1 MASGGRDRT
10 LRFVR
15 VAGIVQFMQS
25 RLMKKADPTRQ
36 EEAAP
41 PPGRIRRRLSKIRN
55 SFRIKKYSKRDEE
68 DEASERRESAPAATP
83 DDAREGGGATA
94 AETSTR
100 EAEAEVERVSS
111 HEEHIR
117 TTDRA
122 DASDALEVPPEPEIT
137 IDIHKEPP
145 APKEVTPDIEE
156 PEEDTPEDVH
166 VEEETQEKEYTETLE
181 TVQKEPEIQKIV
193 ELEEKRV
200 ASKVEEVEPD
210 VEEIV
215 PDVEEILP
223 EVEETVPEVEETEPE
238 VKEVEPE
245 EDEGEA
251 AVAATKIQAGFRG
264 HQSRKKV
271 KKLKEE
277 KDAAVKIQA
286 GYRGWK
292 TRKQVSVKRRDVP
305 GAETERDDHVTEEP
319 PEAVTEEETSLSMPS
334 RRDVTDLHVVMET
347 ESRIEPPATFAV
359 DTSPVEEA
367 APSPVAESSPSEL
380 FAKQP
385 DTPPSSPEVTPPE
398 ITETPS
404 PTEAESP
411 ETSSPEKT
419 SPAPFSKPT
428 PPTPPPTPAEFDM
441 LGGGSEATEPV
452 FSKEP
457 IFEGEVEPAM
467 MKAVTEKL
475 DVLEKETVEASEKVL
490 YQPGTEVSFVAPPP
504 LLPEPVE
511 TVAKDEVEFSESVE
525 EPSVMV
531 VETET
536 VAKQESEV
544 YPCLIAESFD
554 KPTPEVVVTSER
566 TVSMETGP
574 DGKTQTVV
582 KVEHTVV
589 KEITTVVTPKSSEV
603 VTTEERTATSVSS
616 DERSSEEQV
625 TVVEASDDDTFEE
638 SGLEPAR
645 NSGPKDKG
653 AELDRNSASFTDKWE
668 PEPGD
673 LPPPAPFGERDISVR
688 KDAKIADHYHLREV
702 LATGRFGVVKRCVE
716 KRLGLV
722 LAAKTIKIHSPQDR
736 VDVRM
741 EIDVMKSLNH
751 RNLLRIYDAFETRK
765 EMTLVIE
772 YIAGH
777 ELLERVLDDN
787 YHLTEKD
794 GVMFMRQVCEG
805 VRYMHANGIIHLD
818 LKPENIMCVD
828 TKTNHVKI
836 IDFGLARRHNP
847 KKLLQVAFGTA
858 EFCAPETLN
867 YENICFA
874 TDMWSVGVI
883 TFILL
888 SGLSPFLGEDD
899 TETMN
904 NVVEFCWD
912 YEFEDEEWNDISTE
926 AKDFISKLLVYNLG
940 LTGLSP
946 FLGED
951 DFATMGNIVDFCW
964 DYDYSADKEW
974 ETVSDDAKE
983 FITKCLVYNLGG
995 RMSAEDCLRHRWLAR
1010 GQKKEEIINNKEAL
1024 RKYLIRKK
1032 WKKAGLAVR
1041 GAIRLARLASFPAT
1055 APAPRPP
1062 STIERPLKKDGGT
1075 TSMEKAEEI

>member
-68 DEASERRESAPAATP
+68 DEASGRRESAPAATP
-83 DDAREGGGATA
+83 DDAREGGGAAAA

-100 EAEAEVERVSS
+100 EAEAVVERVSS
-111 HEEHIR
+111 LEEHIR
-117 TTDRA
+117 TTETA

-145 APKEVTPDIEE
+145 APEELTPDIEE
-156 PEEDTPEDVH
+156 VAEDTPGDVH
-166 VEEETQEKEYTETLE
+166 VEEDAQEEKEDIETLE
-181 TVQKEPEIQKIV
+181 TVPKEPKIQKTV
-193 ELEEKRV
+193 EPEEVKFEP
-200 ASKVEEVEPD
+200 KVEEHAPD
-210 VEEIV
+210 VHEI
-215 PDVEEILP
+215 
-223 EVEETVPEVEETEPE
+223 VPEVEESVPEVEELEPE
-238 VKEVEPE
+238 VEEIESEVKAFEPE

-305 GAETERDDHVTEEP
+305 GAEADHVTEES
-319 PEAVTEEETSLSMPS
+319 PESVTEEESSLSMPT
-334 RRDVTDLHVVMET
+334 DVTELHVVMET

-367 APSPVAESSPSEL
+367 APSPVAESSPTEL

-385 DTPPSSPEVTPPE
+385 DTPPSSPEVTQPE
-398 ITETPS
+398 IAETPS

-441 LGGGSEATEPV
+441 LGGGTEATEPV

-511 TVAKDEVEFSESVE
+511 TVAKEEVEFSEPVE

-531 VETET
+531 VETKT
-536 VAKQESEV
+536 VAKQENEV

-574 DGKTQTVV
+574 EGKTQTVV

-668 PEPGD
+668 PEPG
-673 LPPPAPFGERDISVR
+673 ES
-688 KDAKIADHYHLREV
+688 
-702 LATGRFGVVKRCVE
+702 
-716 KRLGLV
+716 
-722 LAAKTIKIHSPQDR
+722 
-736 VDVRM
+736 
-741 EIDVMKSLNH
+741 
-751 RNLLRIYDAFETRK
+751 
-765 EMTLVIE
+765 
-772 YIAGH
+772 
-777 ELLERVLDDN
+777 
-787 YHLTEKD
+787 
-794 GVMFMRQVCEG
+794 
-805 VRYMHANGIIHLD
+805 
-818 LKPENIMCVD
+818 
-828 TKTNHVKI
+828 
-836 IDFGLARRHNP
+836 
-847 KKLLQVAFGTA
+847 
-858 EFCAPETLN
+858 
-867 YENICFA
+867 
-874 TDMWSVGVI
+874 
-883 TFILL
+883 
-888 SGLSPFLGEDD
+888 
-899 TETMN
+899 
-904 NVVEFCWD
+904 
-912 YEFEDEEWNDISTE
+912 
-926 AKDFISKLLVYNLG
+926 
-940 LTGLSP
+940 
-946 FLGED
+946 
-951 DFATMGNIVDFCW
+951 
-964 DYDYSADKEW
+964 
-974 ETVSDDAKE
+974 
-983 FITKCLVYNLGG
+983 
-995 RMSAEDCLRHRWLAR
+995 
-1010 GQKKEEIINNKEAL
+1010 
-1024 RKYLIRKK
+1024 
-1032 WKKAGLAVR
+1032 
-1041 GAIRLARLASFPAT
+1041 
-1055 APAPRPP
+1055 
-1062 STIERPLKKDGGT
+1062 
-1075 TSMEKAEEI
+1075 

>member
-10 LRFVR
+10 LRFMR
-15 VAGIVQFMQS
+15 VAGIVQYMQS
-25 RLMKKADPTRQ
+25 RLMKKVDPNK
-36 EEAAP
+36 EEDAAP
-41 PPGRIRRRLSKIRN
+41 PPGKIRRRLSKIRN
-55 SFRIKKYSKRDEE
+55 SFRIKKYSSAKREE
-68 DEASERRESAPAATP
+68 EEEGSGRRESATAAAT
-83 DDAREGGGATA
+83 DDVPGATA
-94 AETSTR
+94 AETSA
-100 EAEAEVERVSS
+100 EAEAVVEKPSS
-111 HEEHIR
+111 DEERIR
-117 TTDRA
+117 TGA
-122 DASDALEVPPEPEIT
+122 AEASDASAEVPPEPEVT
-137 IDIHKEPP
+137 VDIHKEPP
-145 APKEVTPDIEE
+145 MPEKAIPDIIPE
-156 PEEDTPEDVH
+156 PENIPEPEKIPEPVNTPEPVNIPVDVH
-166 VEEETQEKEYTETLE
+166 VKEEEETLE
-181 TVQKEPEIQKIV
+181 TVPKEP
-193 ELEEKRV
+193 
-200 ASKVEEVEPD
+200 KVQEVIE
-210 VEEIV
+210 
-215 PDVEEILP
+215 P
-223 EVEETVPEVEETEPE
+223 EVEEIKPEVEEMKPE

-245 EDEGEA
+245 VEEVKPEVEKAVEPEVEEFEPEEEDEGDA

-264 HQSRKKV
+264 HQSRKRV

-277 KDAAVKIQA
+277 KDAATKIQA
-286 GYRGWK
+286 GFRGWK
-292 TRKQVSVKRRDVP
+292 SRKQVSVKRRGAP
-305 GAETERDDHVTEEP
+305 GVEVETDEHLTEEP
-319 PEAVTEEETSLSMPS
+319 PAAVTEEDTSLAMPS
-334 RRDVTDLHVVMET
+334 DVIEQHVAKET
-347 ESRIEPPATFAV
+347 ASSIEPPSTFTV

-367 APSPVAESSPSEL
+367 APEVPSPVVESTPTEL

-385 DTPPSSPEVTPPE
+385 DITPPASPEVTQPK
-398 ITETPS
+398 IAETPS

-411 ETSSPEKT
+411 ETSSPEEI
-419 SPAPFSKPT
+419 SPAPFSKPI
-428 PPTPPPTPAEFDM
+428 PPTPPPTPADVDL
-441 LGGGSEATEPV
+441 LGGTEATEPASGTDPV
-452 FSKEP
+452 L
-457 IFEGEVEPAM
+457 EGGDFVVGDVEPAM
-467 MKAVTEKL
+467 AKAVAEKL

-490 YQPGTEVSFVAPPP
+490 YQPGTEVSFVVAPPP
-504 LLPEPVE
+504 LQPVSME
-511 TVAKDEVEFSESVE
+511 TVAMEETDSSPESAEQSPVT
-525 EPSVMV
+525 V
-531 VETET
+531 VEAKTLI
-536 VAKQESEV
+536 KQESEV
-544 YPCLIAESFD
+544 YPYVEETQTSEEFDPESLIAQAVSS
-554 KPTPEVVVTSER
+554 KSSSAAPEVVVTSER
-566 TVSMETGP
+566 TVTMETGP
-574 DGKTQTVV
+574 DGKTTQTVV

-589 KEITTVVTPKSSEV
+589 KEITTVVTPKTTEV

-616 DERSSEEQV
+616 DDRSSEEQV

-638 SGLEPAR
+638 SGLEQQQGELMMR
-645 NSGPKDKG
+645 SSGPKDKG
-653 AELDRNSASFTDKWE
+653 AQLDRTGASFTDKWE

-736 VDVRM
+736 IDVRM
-741 EIDVMKSLNH
+741 EIDVMKGLNH

-940 LTGLSP
+940 
-946 FLGED
+946 
-951 DFATMGNIVDFCW
+951 
-964 DYDYSADKEW
+964 
-974 ETVSDDAKE
+974 
-983 FITKCLVYNLGG
+983 G

-1041 GAIRLARLASFPAT
+1041 GAIRLARLASYPT
-1055 APAPRPP
+1055 TRPAPRPP
-1062 STIERPLKKDGGT
+1062 ATIERPLKKDGGT
-1075 TSMEKAEEI
+1075 TLGKADEI